1 MPNFNT
7 MKKLFIPTLAI
18 ITALA
23 SCKSSS
29 NNSDFASDDFGDTNV
44 KTEVVY
50 YDNPPAEGFNAE
62 ESSPFAVILADQV
75 MNSMGGRKAWDDTNV
90 LYWNFFG
97 ARTLLWDKENNR
109 VRIDM
114 PKDEMVM
121 TLNMDD
127 MSGKVW
133 KSGEEMQSPDS
144 LTKYLDRAK
153 RIWINDSYWLVMP
166 FKLKDSGVTLTY
178 VGEDTTQTGVK
189 ADLVRLTFE
198 GVGVTP
204 QNAYNVWIDYDN
216 KLIQQWAYFS
226 DATNEEPNFVLPWT
240 DYEKYGDIMLSG
252 ERGDRD
258 LTDIK
263 VLKKA
268 PKGAFESPEPIKF

>member
-114 PKDEMVM
+114 PKNEMVM